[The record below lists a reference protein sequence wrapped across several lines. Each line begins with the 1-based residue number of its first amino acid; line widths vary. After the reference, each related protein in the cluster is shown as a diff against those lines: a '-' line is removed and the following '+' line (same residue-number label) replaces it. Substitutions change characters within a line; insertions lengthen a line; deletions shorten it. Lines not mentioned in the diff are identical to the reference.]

1 MSGSKIFIDTNIVIY
16 LLNGDETLKNF
27 LNKKEI
33 YISFITELELLSFPG
48 ITSNERIIIKKFISD
63 CHVVVFNTKMKEV
76 IVSLKSQHKT
86 KLPDAIIAASAMVES
101 LSFLTADK
109 GFSKFENELDVLI
122 FEP

>member
-1 MSGSKIFIDTNIVIY
+1 
-16 LLNGDETLKNF
+16 
-27 LNKKEI
+27 
-33 YISFITELELLSFPG
+33 
-48 ITSNERIIIKKFISD
+48 
-63 CHVVVFNTKMKEV
+63 HVVEFNTKMKEV
-76 IVSLKSQHKT
+76 IVSLKSQYKT

>member
-63 CHVVVFNTKMKEV
+63 CHVVEFNTKMKEV